1 VRPMVIS
8 IRGTKAHLVPTGTRR
23 CVSLGLLLYIT
34 LNAACFVAQPA
45 QLAFLPGDNSRL
57 VLICWPLHGS
67 LFTRRSED
75 NFRPLQIAKA

>member
-1 VRPMVIS
+1 VRRMVIP

-57 VLICWPLHGS
+57 VLICWPLHRQPIHPS
-67 LFTRRSED
+67 
-75 NFRPLQIAKA
+75 FRGQFPPIADR